1 MIDDCVAGK
10 WKRSKGSTGE
20 RLRVELVKRR
30 VRKVRGEER
39 GLVAPGGL
47 VWFRLYRELYRE
59 GSWLHVTSGR
69 R

>member
-1 MIDDCVAGK
+1 
-10 WKRSKGSTGE
+10 
-20 RLRVELVKRR
+20 LRVELVKRR